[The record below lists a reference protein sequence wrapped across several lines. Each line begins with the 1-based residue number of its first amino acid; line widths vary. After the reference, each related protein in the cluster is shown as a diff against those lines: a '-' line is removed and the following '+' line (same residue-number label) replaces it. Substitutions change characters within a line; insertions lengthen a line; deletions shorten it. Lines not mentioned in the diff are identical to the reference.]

1 VVLASADRPATRLAT
16 RLAFLVAGFA
26 IACWAPL
33 VPFARER
40 LVIDDAVLG
49 MILLSLGI
57 GSVFSMLLSGV
68 VSARYGSKPVIVAGG
83 AALTVLLPVLPIA
96 STPFLLGLAL
106 FAFGAALGSLDV
118 AMNVHAVEVERAS
131 GSPLMSGFHAH
142 YSIGGFVGSSV
153 MTFLL
158 STHLSARQ
166 ATLACSIPLAVA
178 TVLAWPRLLTT
189 SPTASGQLSLRP
201 QGVVLLLATLAAITF
216 LAEGAVLDWGALL
229 ITRAG
234 LVSVARGGLGY
245 MLFSIAMTVGRLSGD
260 AIAARIG
267 DRTLLFWGAL
277 FSVAGF
283 LIVSAS
289 PIALI
294 TLMGFFLIGA
304 GASNI
309 VPILFRRAGTQ
320 RLMPVGIAVAAV
332 TTAGYAGVLL
342 GPAAVGFIAREA
354 GLAKA
359 FWVLAGLLSV
369 VMVSARAATAKPA

>member
-1 VVLASADRPATRLAT
+1 MLGSADRPATRLAT

-26 IACWAPL
+26 LASWAPL
-33 VPFARER
+33 VPIVRQR
-40 LVIDDAVLG
+40 LAIDDAALG
-49 MILLSLGI
+49 LILLSLGV
-57 GSVFSMLLSGV
+57 GSLFSMLLTGV
-68 VSARYGSKPVIVAGG
+68 VSARYGSKPVIIAGSV
-83 AALTVLLPVLPIA
+83 ALTVLLPVLPIA
-96 STPFLLGLAL
+96 STPVLLGLAL

-118 AMNVHAVEVERAS
+118 AMNVHAVAVERAA

-142 YSIGGFVGSSV
+142 FSIGGIVGSSV

-166 ATLACSIPLAVA
+166 ATLVCSIPLAVA
-178 TVLAWPRLLTT
+178 TVIASPRLLRTT
-189 SPTASGQLSLRP
+189 ATASEQLSLRP
-201 QGVVLLLATLAAITF
+201 RGVVRLLAALAAITF

-245 MLFSIAMTVGRLSGD
+245 LLFSVAMTIGRLSGD
-260 AIAARIG
+260 VVAARIG
-267 DRTLLFWGAL
+267 DRTLLRWGAVL
-277 FSVAGF
+277 AVAGLLIASVA
-283 LIVSAS
+283 

-294 TLMGFFLIGA
+294 ALVAFFLIGA

-320 RLMPVGIAVAAV
+320 RLMPVGTAVAAV

-342 GPAAVGFIAREA
+342 GPAAVGFIAREV
-354 GLAKA
+354 GLTAA
-359 FWVLAGLLSV
+359 FWVLAGLLGV
-369 VMVSARAATAKPA
+369 VVASARAATVKAA